1 MAVDFM
7 QERTDLSLKYS
18 LHSDAEPNDD
28 SSNTTRKP
36 ASTASCLTRSWCG
49 ELVKP
54 GVGPGVL
61 VSNTRVWRNGK
72 EVVTEVDG
80 LFPAG
85 AVDSITPHTSGL
97 VQPSLVARAWGV
109 VCSATML
116 TFGMG
121 AKLVL
126 KGLNTTVVHG
136 KENIDCALARE
147 GTKSLLSVINHQS
160 CFDDPGI
167 WGAVLSPRQLMD
179 RTRMRWGASA
189 SEVIF
194 LNKAL
199 ATFFSLGKVVPIV
212 RGWGV
217 YQPAM
222 DFLLARLNGGGWV
235 NIFPEGKVNA
245 DGGVLRYKWGVGRL
259 VWDCATPPILLPV
272 VHLGMDTVL
281 PNPEEGEAQSARI
294 RIGNLVTVNIGTPVD
309 LEGLVEKLKL
319 TGMGAV
325 DARIAVTKELQDIM
339 GKLYKDTKDKHLVN
353 IKRWL
358 ARWHDEQDIIPSIL
372 T

>member
-1 MAVDFM
+1 MAVDFI
-7 QERTDLSLKYS
+7 QERKDISLNYS
-18 LHSDAEPNDD
+18 LHVDTEPMDD
-28 SSNTTRKP
+28 SSKATRNP
-36 ASTASCLTRSWCG
+36 SSSMPNFWCG

-54 GVGPGVL
+54 GFGPGVL
-61 VSNTRVWRNGK
+61 VGKTRVWRNEK

-85 AVDSITPHTSGL
+85 AVDYITPSTFDL
-97 VQPSLVARAWGV
+97 VQPSLAARAWGF

-121 AKLVL
+121 AKFVL
-126 KGLNTTVVHG
+126 KGLNTTIVHG
-136 KENIDCALARE
+136 KENIDCTLDRDSS
-147 GTKSLLSVINHQS
+147 KSLLSVINHQS

-167 WGAVLSPRQLMD
+167 WGAILSPHQLVD
-179 RTRMRWGASA
+179 KRTMRWGASA

-194 LNKAL
+194 INKVL

-217 YQPAM
+217 HQPAM

-245 DGGVLRYKWGVGRL
+245 DGGFMRYKWGVGRL
-259 VWDCATPPILLPV
+259 AWDCATPPILLPV

-281 PNPEEGEAQSARI
+281 PNPKEGEEQSVRM
-294 RIGNLVTVNIGTPVD
+294 RFGNLVTVNIGTPVD
-309 LEGLVEKLKL
+309 LEVLVERLRL
-319 TGMGAV
+319 AGMGAM
-325 DARIAVTKELQDIM
+325 DARITVTKEVQDIM
-339 GKLYKDTKDKHLVN
+339 SKLYIETKEKHLEN

-358 ARWHDEQDIIPSIL
+358 ARWHDEQDVVPSIL